1 MQNLSCQFPESQKNP
16 AVRFLLLNKFAGLIL
31 QQKYH
36 IKYLSIE
43 YKEETYV
50 EHMIE
55 KHWENLPTKED
66 DDVWKMM
73 EEISRKGKESEWK
86 KQRVRR
92 WKEVVTLFSSPRN
105 SSSFSSW
112 RWNARRICGEM
123 KIGRLPRA
131 FDDQPKK
138 WSSNTRG
145 KAIFG
150 RIRIS
155 SD

>member
-66 DDVWKMM
+66 DDV
-73 EEISRKGKESEWK
+73 
-86 KQRVRR
+86 
-92 WKEVVTLFSSPRN
+92 
-105 SSSFSSW
+105 
-112 RWNARRICGEM
+112 
-123 KIGRLPRA
+123 
-131 FDDQPKK
+131 
-138 WSSNTRG
+138 
-145 KAIFG
+145 
-150 RIRIS
+150 
-155 SD
+155 